1 MPDIDHLLRTMAAAE
16 ASDLHLT
23 TGFPPFLRVHG
34 DMAPIAG
41 LEPLTSERCQGLL
54 AEIMPAD
61 NVREFE
67 ERSDTDLA
75 YELAGIGRFRVN
87 VFRDR
92 FGVGGVLRLIPS
104 VIPSPEQLGLPRAV
118 RDFCFLTKGL
128 VVVTGPTGSG
138 KSTTLAA
145 MIDIINR
152 TRPDHIITIEDPIE
166 FVHMPRRC
174 LINQREVHSHT
185 RSFASALRAALR
197 EDPDIVL
204 VGEIRD
210 LETMEIAIETAET
223 GHLVLCTLHTNTA
236 VSTVNRIV
244 DKFPPNQQ
252 NQIRTMLADSLK
264 GVIAQTL
271 CKRIPKGRV
280 AAMEVLVSTTAV
292 ASNIREGKT
301 HLIGSS
307 IETGASVGMQ
317 TFNDAFLDL
326 VKRGLITPREAYAK
340 AVDKSGLLRRFAAS
354 GIKLDLES
362 VLEAPAADR
371 SGTPPPLPPSAAPA
385 APKRQELLEP
395 LREFV
400 RSCAEEAR
408 RNPEDPQAL
417 NNLAWALAT
426 SEDPGVRDAAEAL
439 RAAEKAFAL
448 TRGSDPAV
456 LDTLG
461 AAYAES
467 GHFDKAADWARKGL
481 DLARRTG
488 QTALADA
495 LAERVRLYEAGRPH
509 REPFGPP

>member
-1 MPDIDHLLRTMAAAE
+1 MPDIDALLRTMAAAE

-23 TGFPPFLRVHG
+23 TGFPPFLRIHG
-34 DMAPIAG
+34 DMTPIAG
-41 LEPLTSERCQGLL
+41 MPPLTAERCQSLL
-54 AEIMPAD
+54 AGIMSAD
-61 NVREFE
+61 SRKEFE
-67 ERSDTDLA
+67 DRSDTDLA
-75 YELAGIGRFRVN
+75 YELDGVGRFRVN

-104 VIPSPEQLGLPRAV
+104 VIPTPEQLGLPRAV

-152 TRPDHIITIEDPIE
+152 SRPDHIITIEDPIE
-166 FVHMPRRC
+166 FVHVPRRC

-185 RSFASALRAALR
+185 RSFATALRAALR

-236 VSTVNRIV
+236 ISTVNRIV

-252 NQIRTMLADSLK
+252 NQIRAMLADSLK

-280 AAMEVLVSTTAV
+280 AAMEILVSTTAV

-307 IETGASVGMQ
+307 IETGSGVGMQ

-326 VKRGLITPREAYAK
+326 VKRGLITPREAYTK
-340 AVDKSGLLRRFAAS
+340 AVDKSGLLRRFAS
-354 GIKLDLES
+354 VGIRLDLDS
-362 VLEAPAADR
+362 VLEPPPAECLNP
-371 SGTPPPLPPSAAPA
+371 PPPLPPLAAPIE
-385 APKRQELLEP
+385 PKRQELLEP

-400 RSCAEEAR
+400 RSCTEEAR
-408 RNPEDPQAL
+408 RSPEDPQAL

-426 SEDPGVRDAAEAL
+426 SEDPGVRDATEAL
-439 RAAEKAFAL
+439 RAAEKALAL

-467 GHFDKAADWARKGL
+467 GHFDKAVDWARKGFE
-481 DLARRTG
+481 LARRTG
-488 QTALADA
+488 QDA
-495 LAERVRLYEAGRPH
+495 LAEALAQRIHLYESGQPH